1 MRTGEIFLPPGVE
14 ARLYDALGYRP
25 HRLPTDAA
33 MKIEALLQVRDDAT
47 ESELDGIDEAIEAVV
62 LREAARLWSTAAAL
76 A

>member
-1 MRTGEIFLPPGVE
+1 MRTEAIFLPPGVE
-14 ARLYDALGYRP
+14 ARLYDALGYCP

-33 MKIEALLQVRDDAT
+33 TKIEALLQVRDNAS

-62 LREAARLWSTAAAL
+62 LREAARLWSAAAPL